1 VGRVCGLGVRQWA
14 AVRVPSIGG
23 AHEELGLTVGEDTI
37 PSGLRRRMGRLERL
51 AVRCTLGV
59 LSDAPVDELI
69 FCSRYG
75 NVEALSA
82 LLRGIAE
89 GQLTS
94 PMAFSGSV
102 HNAAPGFV
110 GQVRQERLSHTAIA
124 AGQQTLTAAFLEAYA
139 RIAIDG
145 CRSVVVTFADLP
157 LPEHFH
163 AFEDEVLP
171 GLVLAMRLEP
181 ISERAGG
188 PSVSLQPGRRGALA
202 LLEKLRQE
210 QAVVALEAAA

>member
-23 AHEELGLTVGEDTI
+23 AHEEFGLTVGEDAI

-75 NVEALSA
+75 NVEALSG
-82 LLRGIAE
+82 LLRAIAE
-89 GQLTS
+89 GELTS
-94 PMAFSGSV
+94 PMGFSGSV
-102 HNAAPGFV
+102 HNAAPGLV
-110 GQVRQERLSHTAIA
+110 GQVRKERLSHTAIA
-124 AGQQTLTAAFLEAYA
+124 AGRNTLSAAFLEAYA
-139 RIAIDG
+139 RISIDG
-145 CRSVVVTFADLP
+145 CGSVVVTFADLP
-157 LPEHFH
+157 LPDHFH
-163 AFEDEVLP
+163 AFEDEVLA

-181 ISERAGG
+181 VSGDDAG
-188 PSVSLQPGRRGALA
+188 PSVSIEPGRRGALA
-202 LLEKLRQE
+202 LLDRLRNE
-210 QAVVALEAAA
+210 RAVVALEAAA